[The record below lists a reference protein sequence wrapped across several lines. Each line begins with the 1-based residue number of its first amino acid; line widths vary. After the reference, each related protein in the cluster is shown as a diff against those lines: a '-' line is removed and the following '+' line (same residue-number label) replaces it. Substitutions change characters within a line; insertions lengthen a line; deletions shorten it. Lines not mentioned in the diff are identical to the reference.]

1 MDSNWLMPTGNAR
14 IEGDNEGDRP
24 SGSALLALVDQND
37 PAFTGIVGVLHEMR
51 SAGVELDES
60 AVRTAVAM
68 GRGRCKAMRS
78 PKAAKPGPEDGESI
92 VYYVRRANL
101 MKIGTTRCPNER
113 FATLL
118 PDEIL
123 AWEPGSQ
130 ATESARHREFAAW
143 RLGGSEFFEISDA
156 LTRHTTNLRER
167 HGEPDPSWPT
177 LASVS
182 SIGAWRSTPLSAPDS
197 FTLVTLAEGVDV
209 LGIKRNTADGWV
221 HRKCLLPTGKNE
233 FGYRTFLLA
242 HMRELA
248 ERSGLIPHDRA
259 A

>member
-14 IEGDNEGDRP
+14 IEGSNEGDRP
-24 SGSALLALVDQND
+24 SGSALMALIDQND
-37 PAFTGIVGVLHEMR
+37 PAFMGIVGVLHEMR
-51 SAGVELDES
+51 NAGVELDES

-68 GRGRCKAMRS
+68 GRGRCKATRS

-101 MKIGTTRCPNER
+101 MKIGTTRRPNER

-130 ATESARHREFAAW
+130 AAESARHKEFEEW

-156 LTRHTTNLRER
+156 LTRHTADLRER
-167 HGEPDPSWPT
+167 HGEPDPNWPT

-182 SIGAWRSTPLSAPDS
+182 SIRAWRSTPLSTPES
-197 FTLVTLAEGVDV
+197 LTVVTLADGVGT

-221 HRKCLLPTGKNE
+221 HRKALLPVGKNE
-233 FGYRTFLLA
+233 LGYRVFLLA

-248 ERSGLIPHDRA
+248 ERSGLIPNDRA